1 MKSDAQTDR
10 VLVRHI
16 RTCIHRI
23 REYTDND
30 RDVFFSSHLVQD
42 AVVRNLQTL
51 AESTQ
56 RLSNELKELEKDIPW
71 RSVAGFRN
79 VLVHGYLG
87 VDLDAVWSIVER
99 DLPVLADAVD
109 RMARSLGR

>member
-10 VLVRHI
+10 VLVQHI

-23 REYTDND
+23 REYTANN
-30 RDVFFSSHLVQD
+30 RDVFFFSHLVQD

-56 RLSNELKELEKDIPW
+56 RLSNELKESEK
-71 RSVAGFRN
+71 
-79 VLVHGYLG
+79 
-87 VDLDAVWSIVER
+87 E
-99 DLPVLADAVD
+99 
-109 RMARSLGR
+109 SLGAQLRDS